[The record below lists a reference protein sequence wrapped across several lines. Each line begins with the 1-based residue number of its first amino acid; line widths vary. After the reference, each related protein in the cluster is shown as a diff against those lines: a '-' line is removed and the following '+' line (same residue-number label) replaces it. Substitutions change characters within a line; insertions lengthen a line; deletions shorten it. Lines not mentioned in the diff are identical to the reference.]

1 MVEGEIHSPDLV
13 VLPIIDDCLVLAAG
27 KKHPV
32 LPQRTHPCPGAEQP
46 EICSPG
52 IWKRYQTAFFED
64 YTLRHDL
71 KIRTAWEANSPQ
83 ALLNAVLYNQMLSVM
98 SIRLMHH
105 EIRHRSVRVFCNEAG
120 EWNRKFKLVY
130 HKNKFLTPA
139 IFELEKILHTYQQL
153 ELPSVMGVLEQE

>member
-1 MVEGEIHSPDLV
+1 MFS
-13 VLPIIDDCLVLAAG
+13 
-27 KKHPV
+27 
-32 LPQRTHPCPGAEQP
+32 
-46 EICSPG
+46 
-52 IWKRYQTAFFED
+52 
-64 YTLRHDL
+64 
-71 KIRTAWEANSPQ
+71 
-83 ALLNAVLYNQMLSVM
+83 LNYKV
-98 SIRLMHH
+98 H